1 MTYRLSFQPQNE
13 PPPIPASE
21 DAPSSLPITSAAQ
34 SREAKLLEPITH
46 HGNIY
51 LSSTLRHFLNHR
63 RLPPPA
69 SIHTFIAS
77 MPLDST
83 SLPLISSPCRQP
95 SIHPINQTTISP
107 SQPPSY
113 PQHYAYQPHLI
124 PPNSNP
130 KSTNA
135 STTETCACLHAYLS
149 SPWRPTSQH
158 STYTF
163 KLPLS
168 SGLEIQADVSASSLA
183 VKIKVR

>member
-34 SREAKLLEPITH
+34 SREAKLLGPITH

-51 LSSTLRHFLNHR
+51 LSSILRHFLNHQ

-83 SLPLISSPCRQP
+83 SLPFISFYPSHKQNHNLSISTTLLPSTLRLSTTPYPTKQQPEIHKRLNPRNMRLLARLSLLSPSPRSSP
-95 SIHPINQTTISP
+95 
-107 SQPPSY
+107 
-113 PQHYAYQPHLI
+113 
-124 PPNSNP
+124 
-130 KSTNA
+130 
-135 STTETCACLHAYLS
+135 
-149 SPWRPTSQH
+149 SQH

-163 KLPLS
+163 KLPPS
-168 SGLEIQADVSASSLA
+168 SGLEIKADASASSLA
-183 VKIKVR
+183 VKIKVRQL